1 MAGIYNIGNVYN
13 SNNKKVSSKISFDV
27 GDKFSGKIVK
37 VGEGNEVLIKLLD
50 GWQFLAELDE
60 NITAM
65 LDVLQ
70 KFEVEGFENGKLKL
84 KLINK
89 ESEGEGLAQKDLTEL
104 VAKGSYSK
112 NDKLLLESMLK
123 FNIPL
128 TKKNIKDIQGIIQFL
143 DRINNNPEEI
153 DKFIQNYLLGKG
165 ISEGSEKGEKIF
177 NLLKNFL
184 QEFKN
189 LSKEDIL
196 LFLENNIEFNKENI
210 EAYNNLFK
218 GNSKLPELLSS
229 FSDIINNE
237 QDDSGVNKTLL
248 SEDINNF
255 EEEMLPKDIAPNK
268 SQDGSI
274 ESKIAN
280 KTYHKNDVSN
290 AKISML
296 SLLKSLSGQSE
307 EIINTTLKDIIIN
320 KRLSFTSNEF
330 ERVLNEI
337 NKLDAKEF
345 INNLIKTMNDFEEI
359 GPRGLVDDFSNYVNK
374 RNYEVSGFKSY
385 LDFTKTELEFALSKE
400 LGSRIEL
407 MNDEFTKLKDAINL
421 KYQSLL
427 EENLIYTENK
437 EAENSEIANIQN
449 ENYIETNENAI
460 NNKEIINNKNVSND
474 NINKENNINEALNK
488 DILDKEIIKGN
499 LTSKEQVEV
508 SISKAGE
515 ENKSII
521 KEALSILKSEGQ
533 LTEKVID
540 IIKNNFNEIKLFNKF
555 SEEYYYG
562 QFPVTVKDNEYPCK
576 IIVKDNRKKGKK
588 IDSKNVKM
596 IITID
601 TKNLGTIDSYVMV
614 KDKNININ
622 LKCDEDSVKI
632 INMSKIILERNIE
645 NMGFNVNINVSKK
658 EEEVSLTT
666 CRDFFNTGVSL
677 RLDRKV

>member
-1 MAGIYNIGNVYN
+1 MAGIHNIGNSYN
-13 SNNKKVSSKISFDV
+13 ANNKKITSKLSFDV
-27 GDKFSGKIVK
+27 RDKFSGKIIK
-37 VGEGNEVLIKLLD
+37 TGEGNEVVVKLID
-50 GWQFLAELDE
+50 GWQFTAELDE

-65 LDVLQ
+65 VDVLQ

-330 ERVLNEI
+330 ERIINEI
-337 NKLDAKEF
+337 NKLEADKF
-345 INNLIKTMNDFEEI
+345 INNLIKTMQEFEDAGSRRVTDE
-359 GPRGLVDDFSNYVNK
+359 FSNYVNK
-374 RNYEVSGFKSY
+374 KSY
-385 LDFTKTELEFALSKE
+385 DDIGIKSFLDFSKTELEFALSRE

-407 MNDEFTKLKDAINL
+407 MNEEFTKLKDAINL
-421 KYQSLL
+421 KYQSVV
-427 EENLIYTENK
+427 EENLIDTGRAES
-437 EAENSEIANIQN
+437 ENSLIDGANGEI
-449 ENYIETNENAI
+449 I
-460 NNKEIINNKNVSND
+460 NNKEILNENNISENIISKD
-474 NINKENNINEALNK
+474 NSAKENNANEA
-488 DILDKEIIKGN
+488 IIKN
-499 LTSKEQVEV
+499 SLSSKEEVEV
-508 SISKAGE
+508 SISKAGQ
-515 ENKSII
+515 ENKNII
-521 KEALSILKSEGQ
+521 KKALSILKSEGQ

-540 IIKNNFNEIKLFNKF
+540 LIKNNINEIKLFNKF

-562 QFPVTVKDNEYPCK
+562 QFPVTVKDREYPCK

-596 IITID
+596 VITID
-601 TKNLGTIDSYVMV
+601 TKNLGTIDSYVTV
-614 KDKNININ
+614 KDKKINID
-622 LKCDEDSVKI
+622 LKCNEDSVKI

-645 NMGFNVNINVSKK
+645 NMGFIVNINVAKK

-666 CRDFFNTGVSL
+666 CRDFFNPEVSF